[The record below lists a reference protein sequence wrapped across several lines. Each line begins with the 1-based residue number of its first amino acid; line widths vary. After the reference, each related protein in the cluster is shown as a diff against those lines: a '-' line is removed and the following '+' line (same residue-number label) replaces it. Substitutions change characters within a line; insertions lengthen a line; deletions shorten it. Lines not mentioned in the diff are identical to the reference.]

1 MMDMQMI
8 NTAKAIAVP
17 FYEVTEKACIS
28 VVGLGYVG
36 AVSTACLSSL
46 GHPVIGVDI
55 DTNKTQQ
62 IASGISPIHE
72 KDLGKLLSEGV
83 EKELISATTD
93 LTQAVI
99 DSDVTFVSVG
109 TPTSEDGGC
118 DFSYIDAAARSIGA
132 GLAQKDEF
140 HVVVMRCSIP
150 PGTTLGMMAPV
161 IEEVSGKKVG
171 VDFGVC
177 FNPEFLREGVA
188 VEDFYAPPKTVVGV
202 TDERSQNIMHKI
214 YSAVDENVIVTSV
227 ETAEM
232 VKYIDNVWHA
242 TKVTFANEVGRLCKP
257 LGVDS
262 HDVMDIFVQD
272 TKLNLSP
279 YYLKPGFAFGGSCL
293 PKEVRAVAH
302 IAKDIG
308 VDLPLIQ
315 SLGQSNRA
323 HIDAAIK
330 MARDTGAK
338 RVGVLG
344 IAFKPGTDDLRES
357 PILEVIAALQEEGIE
372 VVVNDPA
379 ITKETPLAGQL
390 SYVRHGSPGLQ
401 ALASSLPNMLVD
413 DAKDVVNRADAIIV
427 THANGTYRDALA
439 GIFDKPVLD
448 LVRLSNDV
456 QAQPNVEGI
465 GW

>member
-1 MMDMQMI
+1 MQII
-8 NTAKAIAVP
+8 NTANAIAVP
-17 FYEVTEKACIS
+17 FYEAVEKACIS

-62 IASGISPIHE
+62 IASGVSPIHE
-72 KDLGKLLSEGV
+72 KGLGKLLSEGV
-83 EKELISATTD
+83 EKGLISATAD

-109 TPTSEDGGC
+109 TPTSADGGC

-202 TDERSQNIMHKI
+202 TDKRSQNIMHKI

-272 TKLNLSP
+272 TKLNLGP

-302 IAKDIG
+302 IAENIG

-323 HIDAAIK
+323 HIGAAIK

-357 PILEVIAALQEEGIE
+357 PILEVIAALQEEGID

-390 SYVRHGSPGLQ
+390 SYVRHGSPGLK
-401 ALASSLPNMLVD
+401 ALASSLPKMLVD
-413 DAKDVVNRADAIIV
+413 DAADVVSRSDAIIV
-427 THANGTYRDALA
+427 THANGAYRDALSSVSH
-439 GIFDKPVLD
+439 KPVLD
-448 LVRLSNDV
+448 LVRLDKDM
-456 QAQPNVEGI
+456 QGQPNVEGI